1 MGFETDK
8 FVYETHLH
16 TSQASACAK
25 NTGREMAI
33 AHKEAGYTGIIVTDH
48 FVYGNTAVDRSL
60 PWQDWVHAYC
70 AGYRDALAIGKEI
83 DLDVFFG
90 WEETYEGQDFL
101 IYGLDKEWM
110 KAHPEM
116 EYWTIREQF
125 EAVDKAGGLVIHAH
139 PFRDRPYIPKI
150 RLFPNHVHGVEIFNA
165 GNFPEENDEAF
176 MYAKK
181 YKLPV
186 TAGSDSHHHNI
197 VCSGIECKE
206 KWKSINDYIK
216 IIKKE
221 KPITLIY

>member
-1 MGFETDK
+1 MYK
-8 FVYETHLH
+8 YETHLH
-16 TSQASACAK
+16 TKECSLCATASGEYQAEAYK
-25 NTGREMAI
+25 D
-33 AHKEAGYTGIIVTDH
+33 AGYTGIIITDH
-48 FVYGNTAVDRSL
+48 FFRGNTCIRRDL
-60 PWQDWVHAYC
+60 PWEE
-70 AGYRDALAIGKEI
+70 RI
-83 DLDVFFG
+83 DLFCKGYENAKKRGDEICIDVFFG

-150 RLFPNHVHGVEIFNA
+150 RLFPNHVHGVEIYNA
-165 GNFPEENDEAF
+165 SNFQEENDEAF

-181 YKLPV
+181 YNLPV

-197 VCSGIECKE
+197 ICSGIECKD
-206 KWKSINDYIK
+206 KWKSIQDYIK